1 MKHPKMVRWDNTL
14 KAMFDEIDDYLEDT
28 YGKMYS
34 LHPNRPARG
43 KTSNKEHD
51 GLFNIGAAFSPGFG
65 SELGRGYVV
74 DIEISTLEHI
84 DPLERDKIE
93 HDVIHQINI
102 RLPRFF
108 PDRSLKVEKDGRI
121 YKIYG
126 DLSLGNL

>member
-28 YGKMYS
+28 YGGMYP
-34 LHPNRPARG
+34 LHPNRPGRG

-51 GLFNIGAAFSPGFG
+51 GLFNLGAAFSPGFG
-65 SELGRGYVV
+65 SELGRGYIIDV
-74 DIEISTLEHI
+74 EISTLQHVAE
-84 DPLERDKIE
+84 DVRDRIE
-93 HDVIHQINI
+93 NDVVHQIEQ

-108 PDRSLKVEKDGRI
+108 PDRDLKVEKDGRI

-126 DLSLGNL
+126 DLSLGNI